1 MTFADFYLVVNRLC
15 NAFSYWQGQ
24 TINNATGSFFDD
36 IMQAFG
42 HIQSV
47 SGSTD
52 KPELWVGETG
62 ALPPTSLVT
71 FSASLE
77 AWIIKTHRG

>member
-1 MTFADFYLVVNRLC
+1 VLTFSSSRSLC

-24 TINNATGSFFDD
+24 VIGNATGSFFDD

-42 HIQSV
+42 HIQAV

-62 ALPPTSLVT
+62 RSPRS
-71 FSASLE
+71 SRS
-77 AWIIKTHRG
+77 

>member
-1 MTFADFYLVVNRLC
+1 M
-15 NAFSYWQGQ
+15 S
-24 TINNATGSFFDD
+24 NATGSFFDD

-42 HIQSV
+42 RIQSI

-62 ALPPTSLVT
+62 
-71 FSASLE
+71 E
-77 AWIIKTHRG
+77 